1 MTATEWTVTNSPPT
15 ASFLS
20 SHFASIRLD
29 NDDAGW
35 RERPS
40 RLSLGAGGYEHDD
53 PSSQEEDDAP
63 STASDSDWSDAE
75 LREPDSDGKPPSAAQ
90 GGGRPW
96 ARLCRARRERNIARR
111 AAAAI
116 ASVASPPSV
125 AASEREEGR
134 FIGDLDAA
142 TASRILERLSPV
154 ERARVAACRKTERDA
169 MTCPGSRGGG
179 SRDSRDRD
187 DDSPRGPLGRGSGA
201 SDKGHL
207 ADAAWRDVH
216 LSGIATSSA
225 LASLRRVACGA
236 LRRLDV
242 SGSRGVRRGD
252 LLEVA
257 RESPC
262 LRALRC
268 HGLGDV
274 AGKFSVRDVELV
286 FDACPSLRRFE
297 CDVGAKIDARGEPP
311 GSAEARLA
319 ATLQARSISTPVPIR
334 PRRRGE
340 RRSLRTFP
348 GASLR
353 PSHLAFDPRP
363 RRLSTSTDTFQRRS
377 FGGSCGFD
385 G

>member
-125 AASEREEGR
+125 AALGARRRALHRRPGRGDGESHLRASLPGRTRARRGVQEDGARRDDGAREAAAAAR
-134 FIGDLDAA
+134 ATAA
-142 TASRILERLSPV
+142 TATTTP
-154 ERARVAACRKTERDA
+154 RA
-169 MTCPGSRGGG
+169 
-179 SRDSRDRD
+179 
-187 DDSPRGPLGRGSGA
+187 
-201 SDKGHL
+201 
-207 ADAAWRDVH
+207 
-216 LSGIATSSA
+216 
-225 LASLRRVACGA
+225 
-236 LRRLDV
+236 
-242 SGSRGVRRGD
+242 
-252 LLEVA
+252 A
-257 RESPC
+257 R
-262 LRALRC
+262 
-268 HGLGDV
+268 
-274 AGKFSVRDVELV
+274 
-286 FDACPSLRRFE
+286 
-297 CDVGAKIDARGEPP
+297 
-311 GSAEARLA
+311 
-319 ATLQARSISTPVPIR
+319 
-334 PRRRGE
+334 
-340 RRSLRTFP
+340 
-348 GASLR
+348 
-353 PSHLAFDPRP
+353 
-363 RRLSTSTDTFQRRS
+363 
-377 FGGSCGFD
+377 
-385 G
+385 